1 MYVLQMEHTET
12 NLYRKGTM
20 KIIANWNSVNMCYQH
35 SIYLLSLLGENI
47 LWPETGNI
55 SLCQKVWTWS
65 KDNGGISEEHRRL
78 EKCECGGGFV
88 PIRV

>member
-1 MYVLQMEHTET
+1 MQWYSFLKYLIRNKCWYIRNIVL
-12 NLYRKGTM
+12 
-20 KIIANWNSVNMCYQH
+20 IIYWWSYAY

-47 LWPETGNI
+47 FWPETGNI
-55 SLCQKVWTWS
+55 SLSQKVWTWS
-65 KDNGGISEEHRRL
+65 KDNGGVSEEHRRL